1 MIPSSD
7 ELRLC
12 YDADQDATADWIP
25 PDRVII
31 YSLDSGRLVRSDAV
45 SGTDYTVARFVD
57 DVEFTVSGGDLE
69 ISIDFSFGD
78 FDETYSFTT
87 ADLP

>member
-1 MIPSSD
+1 MSAGLWTKGAQEALST
-7 ELRLC
+7 C
-12 YDADQDATADWIP
+12 ACGIP

-57 DVEFTVSGGDLE
+57 DVEFTVAGGDLE